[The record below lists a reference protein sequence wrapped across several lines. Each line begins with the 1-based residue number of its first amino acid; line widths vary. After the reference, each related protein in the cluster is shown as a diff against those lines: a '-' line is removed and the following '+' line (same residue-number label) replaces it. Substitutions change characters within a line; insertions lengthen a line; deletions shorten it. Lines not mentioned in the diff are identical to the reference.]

1 MVARYSLQI
10 KHGYYHAVI
19 SYKDGTGKY
28 RQKSLTTRIPAVKGN
43 KRKAEQTAADIVDA
57 WMTEHEADER
67 EAREIGLS
75 DALDSFLKEKRNAV
89 QPSTLAEYTRLGK
102 NLVSLIGDKTVSKI
116 DTDTILNLRRAL
128 QERGDSDSTFRHYTV
143 LANSVLQ
150 WAEQNGHELSK
161 PGFRA
166 DTPKV
171 TKFRGASWYSTQE
184 VRKLL
189 TAADVSDIRCAV
201 YLAAYLGLRR
211 SEALGLRWDNIN
223 LQDRIVRVCEKRVE
237 YSDKGKTIVEQSAR
251 MKTVYSDRVLPIPE
265 ALYDVLVAEP
275 DKRDHVV
282 KDAKGK
288 PLAPQYLT
296 KKFSLLLEKNRLRKI
311 RFHDLRHTCASLL
324 LQSGVDMKTV
334 QIILGHGS
342 YSTTAD
348 IYSHVDLK
356 GKQAAIEKYEAIL

>member
-1 MVARYSLQI
+1 MVARYSLQV

-19 SYKDGTGKY
+19 SYKDGSGKF
-28 RQKSLTTRIPAVKGN
+28 RQKSLTTRIPAVKRD
-43 KRKAEQTAADIVDA
+43 KRKAEQVAADIVDA
-57 WMTEHEADER
+57 WMADHETEEM

-75 DALDSFLKEKRNAV
+75 DALDGYLEARRSSV

-102 NLVSLIGDKTVSKI
+102 NLISLIGDKAVSKI
-116 DTDTILNLRRAL
+116 DSDTILSLQQAL
-128 QERGDSDSTFRHYTV
+128 NERGDSDNTFRHYII
-143 LANSVLQ
+143 LLNSVLQ
-150 WAEQNGHELSK
+150 HAEQNGHELSK

-201 YLAAYLGLRR
+201 YLASYLGLRR
-211 SEALGLRWDNIN
+211 SEILGLRWDNVN
-223 LQDRIVRVCEKRVE
+223 LQDKIIRVCEKRVE
-237 YSDKGKTIVEQSAR
+237 YSDKGKTIVDQSDR

-265 ALYDVLVAEP
+265 ALCDVLMAQP
-275 DKRDHVV
+275 NKHGHVI
-282 KDAKGK
+282 KDAKGN

-296 KKFSLLLEKNRLRKI
+296 RKFASLLEKHGLRKI

-324 LQSGVDMKTV
+324 LQSGVEMKTV

-348 IYSHVDLK
+348 IYSHIDLK
-356 GKQAAIEKYEAIL
+356 GKQAAIGKYEAIL